1 MINLLD
7 FHNENLTKRVILIC
21 LVPPEVENDKK
32 FPTQQK
38 MTKVI
43 SVKLE
48 VNSDRHTLIQFSTIL
63 SNILCMT

>member
-1 MINLLD
+1 MHNLY
-7 FHNENLTKRVILIC
+7 FENLTKSVTLIC